1 MDIVKQDI
9 ECSDKAANDL
19 VEKQYKEHM
28 RELKARIK
36 SCSKE
41 ELEVIAEVIGD
52 VDITILLG
60 AVYVVDYKK
69 EKTIEKFKTA
79 LEAEDA

>member
-1 MDIVKQDI
+1 MDILKHDI
-9 ECSDKAANDL
+9 EYGDKAANDL

-52 VDITILLG
+52 IDITILLG